1 MRQPAKHPAWTLCV
15 PAIFLL
21 GGCAQS
27 QGEANQQKPAAAI
40 VIVSQPVSE
49 TVTDY
54 VEFTGRTDAVE
65 SVEIRARVTG
75 FLKKVHFQD
84 GAEVK
89 AGELLYQIDDREYQA
104 DLDSATA
111 ELAMNLAHQ
120 GKATTDLKR
129 TTALRDKGSV
139 SVEEFDRA
147 DAAKK
152 EADASVESAKAKQ
165 ERARLNV
172 EFSTIAAPIAGK
184 ISRTEVTEGNLVR
197 ADNTLLTTIVS
208 VDPINA
214 YFDLDER
221 TLLTVRKQMRE
232 GKLKVE
238 NEEEKIPVEMGLATD
253 DGYPKHGIVDF
264 VDNRV
269 NPATG
274 TIRLRGMFA
283 NPEFQPQRREM
294 APGLFAR
301 IRVPLGDP
309 HPALLVTDR
318 AIGTDQG
325 QKFVYVVDGKNE
337 VVFRAVKLGSVHS
350 GLRVITEGLS
360 SSDSII
366 IDGLQRV
373 RPGSEVKPKPGDMRG
388 RPGEATAVKEASGPD
403 VGSAGSTNSVKRKPA
418 E

>member
-1 MRQPAKHPAWTLCV
+1 MHSAWTLCV

-75 FLKKVHFQD
+75 FLKKVHFKD

-111 ELAMNLAHQ
+111 ELAMNVAHQ
-120 GKATTDLKR
+120 AKATTDLKR

-184 ISRTEVTEGNLVR
+184 ISRTQITEGNLVR
-197 ADNTLLTTIVS
+197 ADNSLLTTIVS

-238 NEEEKIPVEMGLATD
+238 NEEEKIPVEMGLPTD

-264 VDNRV
+264 VDNQV

-274 TIRLRGMFA
+274 TIRLRGVFA

-309 HPALLVTDR
+309 HAALLVTDR

-325 QKFVYVVDGKNE
+325 QKFVYVVDSKNE
-337 VVFRAVKLGSVHS
+337 VVFRAVKLGSVHN

-373 RPGSEVKPKPGDMRG
+373 RPGSSVTPKPGDMRG
-388 RPGEATAVKEASGPD
+388 RPGEASAVKEASGPE
-403 VGSAGSTNSVKRKPA
+403 VGSAGSTNTLKSKPA

>member
-1 MRQPAKHPAWTLCV
+1 MQPAWTLFV
-15 PAIFLL
+15 PALFLL
-21 GGCAQS
+21 TGCGDTQAGAS
-27 QGEANQQKPAAAI
+27 REKPAAAI
-40 VIVSQPVSE
+40 VIVSHPVNE

-54 VEFTGRTDAVE
+54 VDFTGRTDAVE

-75 FLKKVHFQD
+75 FLKKVQFKD

-111 ELAMNLAHQ
+111 ELATAQAHQ
-120 GKATTDLKR
+120 DKATTDLKR

-139 SVEEFDRA
+139 SAEEFDRT

-184 ISRTEVTEGNLVR
+184 ISRTEVTEGNLIR

-208 VDPINA
+208 VDPIDA

-221 TLLTVRKQMRE
+221 TLLTVRKRMRE
-232 GKLKVE
+232 GKLKIE
-238 NEEEKIPVEMGLATD
+238 SEDEKIPVEMGLATD

-264 VDNRV
+264 VDNRI
-269 NPATG
+269 NAATG
-274 TIRLRGMFA
+274 TVRMRGVFA
-283 NPEFQPQRREM
+283 NPEYQPQRREM

-325 QKFVYVVDGKNE
+325 QKFVYVVDSKNE
-337 VVFRAVKLGSVHS
+337 VAFRAVKLGSVQN
-350 GLRVITEGLS
+350 GLRVITEGLD

-373 RPGSEVKPKPGDMRG
+373 RPGSSVTPKPGDMRG

-403 VGSAGSTNSVKRKPA
+403 VGSAESTNTLKSKPA

>member
-1 MRQPAKHPAWTLCV
+1 MRRIHCSLIVATGILPVLS
-15 PAIFLL
+15 
-21 GGCAQS
+21 GCDTSHADAS
-27 QGEANQQKPAAAI
+27 REKPPAAI
-40 VIVSQPVSE
+40 VIVSHPVQE
-49 TVTDY
+49 TITDY
-54 VEFTGRTDAVE
+54 VDFTGRTDAVE

-75 FLKKVHFQD
+75 FLKKVHFKD

-104 DLDSATA
+104 DLDTASA
-111 ELAMNLAHQ
+111 ELAMGLAQ
-120 GKATTDLKR
+120 QVKATTDLKR

-139 SVEEFDRA
+139 SAEEFDRT

-152 EADASVESAKAKQ
+152 EADAAVESAKAKQ
-165 ERARLNV
+165 DRARLNV
-172 EFSTIAAPIAGK
+172 EFSTITAPIAGK
-184 ISRTEVTEGNLVR
+184 ISRTEVTEGNLIR
-197 ADNTLLTTIVS
+197 ADSTLLTTLVS

-214 YFDLDER
+214 NFDLDER
-221 TLLTVRKQMRE
+221 TLLTVRKRMRE
-232 GKLKVE
+232 GQLKVE
-238 NEEEKIPVEMGLATD
+238 SEEEKIPVEMGLATD
-253 DGYPKHGIVDF
+253 EGYPKHGIVDF
-264 VDNRV
+264 IDNRV

-274 TIRLRGMFA
+274 TIRLRGVFS

-301 IRVPLGDP
+301 IRVPLGEP

-337 VVFRAVKLGSVHS
+337 VVFRAVKLGSVQN
-350 GLRVITEGLS
+350 GLRVIAEGLS

-373 RPGSEVKPKPGDMRG
+373 RPGSEVTPKPGDMRG
-388 RPGEATAVKEASGPD
+388 RPGEAAVASEMSGRES
-403 VGSAGSTNSVKRKPA
+403 GLAETTGTSKSKSA

>member
-1 MRQPAKHPAWTLCV
+1 MRQPAKHSAWKLCV
-15 PAIFLL
+15 PALFLL

-27 QGEANQQKPAAAI
+27 KGEANQEKPAAAI
-40 VIVSQPVSE
+40 VIVSHPLSE

-54 VEFTGRTDAVE
+54 VDFTGRTDAVE

-75 FLKKVHFQD
+75 FLKKVHFKD

-111 ELAMNLAHQ
+111 ELAMNQAHQ
-120 GKATTDLKR
+120 AKATTDLKR
-129 TTALRDKGSV
+129 TTALRDKGTV
-139 SVEEFDRA
+139 SAEEFDRA

-197 ADNTLLTTIVS
+197 SDNTLLTTIVS

-221 TLLTVRKQMRE
+221 TLLTVRKRMRE

-253 DGYPKHGIVDF
+253 DGYPNHGIVDF

-274 TIRLRGMFA
+274 TIRLRGVFA
-283 NPEFQPQRREM
+283 NP
-294 APGLFAR
+294 
-301 IRVPLGDP
+301 
-309 HPALLVTDR
+309 
-318 AIGTDQG
+318 
-325 QKFVYVVDGKNE
+325 
-337 VVFRAVKLGSVHS
+337 
-350 GLRVITEGLS
+350 
-360 SSDSII
+360 
-366 IDGLQRV
+366 
-373 RPGSEVKPKPGDMRG
+373 
-388 RPGEATAVKEASGPD
+388 
-403 VGSAGSTNSVKRKPA
+403 
-418 E
+418 